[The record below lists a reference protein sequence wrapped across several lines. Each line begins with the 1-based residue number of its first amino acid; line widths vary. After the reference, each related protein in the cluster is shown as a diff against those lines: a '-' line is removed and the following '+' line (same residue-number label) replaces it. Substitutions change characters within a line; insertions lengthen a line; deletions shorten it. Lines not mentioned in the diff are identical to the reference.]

1 MFEPPVS
8 RQSPAPP
15 ARAHA
20 GRPAQSTEAVASP
33 AQRRSTGAGAG
44 PPGAPGADALGA
56 ILARAVQRR
65 AARPG
70 SVHRPLLAREYLLSP
85 EAARDWLRGVL
96 NTPPARTAGQD
107 DRAYVTALVTAS
119 PLHNTDADEIEYNV
133 DTVMTAIGK
142 FGLKLPADPAARVL
156 PRKRTLT
163 AKEWN
168 HIVNGEIKAGKI
180 VGLHT
185 KRGAMVAIP
194 TGAMTPLQSRGDCYK
209 QTLEYTDPKAAK
221 KTTKTT
227 KVSTFYPDDW
237 SLDDIRDAIETAT
250 LRTQG
255 SAYYDVNT
263 AKGAGMV
270 LFTNTESWFP
280 IDP

>member
-8 RQSPAPP
+8 RQSSAPP
-15 ARAHA
+15 GQAQA
-20 GRPAQSTEAVASP
+20 GPRKQSTEAIAEP
-33 AQRRSTGAGAG
+33 AQARSTTGAVG
-44 PPGAPGADALGA
+44 PPSAPRTDALGA
-56 ILARAVQRR
+56 VLARAVQRR
-65 AARPG
+65 AVRPG
-70 SVHRPLLAREYLLSP
+70 SVHRPLLARDYLLSP

-96 NTPPARTAGQD
+96 NTPPARTAGQTD
-107 DRAYVTALVTAS
+107 QQYVTALISAS
-119 PLHNTDADEIEYNV
+119 PMHNTDADEIEYNV
-133 DTVMTAIGK
+133 DAVMTAIGK
-142 FGLKLPADPAARVL
+142 FGLKLPVDPAARVL

-163 AKEWN
+163 PKEWN

-185 KRGAMVAIP
+185 KRGAMVAVP
-194 TGAMTPLQSRGDCYK
+194 TGSTTPLETRGDCYQ
-209 QTLEYTDPKAAK
+209 QTLEYTDPKGK
-221 KTTKTT
+221 KGNKTTKL
-227 KVSTFYPDDW
+227 STFYPDAW
-237 SLDDIRDAIETAT
+237 TLEDIRDAIETAT
-250 LRTQG
+250 LRSQG